1 MNIAYT
7 LGRILL
13 PVIFIAAGVQN
24 LLHVQDFAKLIADTG
39 IPVPDDVT
47 PYLGGIPKF
56 EAVGYL
62 LAGIELLCGLM
73 ILAGLKARWG
83 ALVLIVY
90 SACTIFFIH
99 HFWDVPSADFTRT
112 MNDALKHLSIMGG
125 LLLLVGGGPAAAG
138 MDRQV

>member
-13 PVIFIAAGVQN
+13 PVIFIAAGVQK
-24 LLHVQDFAKLIADTG
+24 LLNIQTFAKLVEGTG
-39 IPVPDDVT
+39 LPIPDEVAA
-47 PYLGGIPKF
+47 YLAGMPKF
-56 EAVGYL
+56 EVLGYL
-62 LAGIELLCGLM
+62 LAGIEIICGLM

-83 ALVLIVY
+83 ALVLIIY

-99 HFWDVPSADFTRT
+99 HFWDMAPAQFTDH

-125 LLLLVGGGPAAAG
+125 LLLLVGGGPTSS
-138 MDRQV
+138 DRPI